1 MGNDN
6 FRNLTLLEFIIFIH
20 SLQLASG
27 MLIMPSPLAT
37 TAGTDGWISIILG
50 WIITSII
57 GVLIISMLQ
66 KNPNKNFKKILTTYF
81 GKWLGTIFL
90 FLYAFYFFFVAFTT
104 ILKATDIV
112 KVWIFPSTP
121 AYQIVILLL
130 LPFIILAK
138 SGIRALTSYS
148 MLVFFFTAWMPIL
161 LLFALKS
168 NYNPLHLLPILKD
181 GISPIMRATKETITP
196 YAGLEI
202 SYFIYPFLQK
212 KEKALKG
219 ILIANTGTMLFY
231 IYATILTY
239 IYFSPEGIKDVIWP
253 VFHLLKG
260 IRFSFIERLEIIYI
274 AYYLI
279 VFSTTI
285 YPYLFF
291 SLHAMTTICSRISR
305 NWMIVSSILLIIGVF
320 TFFNPNLNQIVFIY
334 SLMDIFNIIFF
345 VLFPVFLFIYSILFT
360 WLTRR
365 KQL

>member
-1 MGNDN
+1 MGNN
-6 FRNLTLLEFIIFIH
+6 KFKNITLFEFIIFIH

-27 MLIMPSPLAT
+27 MLIMPSPLAAK
-37 TAGTDGWISIILG
+37 AGTDGWISVILG

-57 GVLIISMLQ
+57 GVFIILMLQ
-66 KNPNKNFKKILTTYF
+66 KNPNKNFSQILKTYF

-90 FLYAFYFFFVAFTT
+90 LLYALYLLFVAFNTL
-104 ILKATDIV
+104 LKATDIV
-112 KVWIFPSTP
+112 KVWIFPSIP
-121 AYQIVILLL
+121 SYQIVILLL
-130 LPFIILAK
+130 FPFIPLVQ
-138 SGIRALTSYS
+138 SGTRALTSYS
-148 MLVFFFTAWMPIL
+148 MLVFFFTTWMPIL

-181 GISPIMRATKETITP
+181 GIYPIIKATKDTITP

-202 SYFIYPFLQK
+202 AYFIYPFLK
-212 KEKALKG
+212 RKEKAIKG
-219 ILIANTGTMLFY
+219 ILIANTGTMFFY
-231 IYATILTY
+231 TYATILTY

-260 IRFSFIERLEIIYI
+260 ISFSFIERLEIIYI

-291 SLHAMTTICSRISR
+291 SLDSMASICSKISR
-305 NWMIVSSILLIIGVF
+305 SWIIISSIILIIGVF
-320 TFFNPNLNQIVFIY
+320 KFFIPNLNQIVFIY
-334 SLMDIFNIIFF
+334 FLMDILNIIFF
-345 VLFPVFLFIYSILFT
+345 VLFPLFFFIYSILFT

-365 KQL
+365 KTL